1 MKGVTVWNLRKGLAT
16 FDSPTRDSLNYKYL
30 KLCVGGDSIV
40 YYDGSQSFYRYNI
53 LENMKAKK
61 VLSIPSG
68 ILDFEIGP
76 SGDILILRDR
86 NAVGR
91 RNFHR
96 GLNPRNT
103 PGRIPLQ
110 MLVNTDNQKKKRYIV
125 HYYDL
130 DVFEYDSSKDT
141 PQNGRHR
148 QMRGL
153 NMFRQNKMNQRR
165 DELKNLDAE
174 VKGRHVVIE
183 LDQLVSNF
191 NLVTNKG
198 LERPQIYE
206 NDRLVDSDTFH
217 ERCAEENSRIQ
228 VLLGT
233 EQGDCYKVSFQLTPE
248 NQMIKFEKEH
258 VFDAYEPKINVLAM
272 LFGKEKIDKAEIQ
285 RKLIELGSNED
296 MDQLVAGEVETDE
309 KGNSVGIRMSYDTN
323 ASRTN
328 NSESTF
334 ALDSHFSKNE
344 ASSLIRK
351 KQGNMINGSVFGKK
365 NLDNLAKSGTKD
377 SKEQNDP
384 LIPKL
389 KKEKTK
395 KTNKERAKE
404 KEKKLIEEQK
414 QKIKAE
420 KLERQKNKANF
431 SPVFD
436 YCHFSEE
443 KTEIVVFSED
453 KGTAKKKYC
462 RIFIHFDGEKNDNC
476 IKRWAQAEFY
486 MKMRGRAGKNG
497 RFMIKRMDVSAEDQ
511 TQRYFLVSTVG
522 IAILHFNI
530 QNNRLIVRNFL
541 KKHLYQDTFPVF
553 SADQDL
559 FYIPHQKNIQIWD
572 AELQYS
578 VHSIELEN
586 KVNNLRI
593 VTDPEEI
600 LLIYDTKVYYEIEVE
615 SLRITKKVE
624 FINEETKRSIVLP
637 LNFDLMAEGRL
648 FKIPKC
654 QKRIKSLKFL
664 NDIDTLSL
672 NRFPF
677 TSFFRCFNKEDYQR
691 HVMLYAEYY
700 FERIKLFNFEDWF
713 YGPLNP
719 LIIAMYHNDLSLL
732 DNILENFQ
740 YPRAVFTYWSPIS
753 FAFRYHYRSAI
764 KVICDNL
771 CKRNYFVHFSRS
783 DFIHLLNS
791 KYNYCHRLLATIPDV
806 PALQNYPNVS
816 YVICYMCV
824 CLNMYLLGWDLS
836 YIT

>member
-1 MKGVTVWNLRKGLAT
+1 
-16 FDSPTRDSLNYKYL
+16 
-30 KLCVGGDSIV
+30 
-40 YYDGSQSFYRYNI
+40 
-53 LENMKAKK
+53 MKAKK
-61 VLSIPSG
+61 ILSVPTN

-76 SGDILILRDR
+76 SGDIMVLFDSRRIGSRLR
-86 NAVGR
+86 R
-91 RNFHR
+91 R
-96 GLNPRNT
+96 
-103 PGRIPLQ
+103 RIHQ
-110 MLVNTDNQKKKRYIV
+110 ARLVQSGMQRQPEEKPDKTKKKQYVV
-125 HYYDL
+125 HYYNM
-130 DVFEYDSSKDT
+130 DVYEYNASTDMN
-141 PQNGRHR
+141 QNTMGR
-148 QMRGL
+148 QMGGFGHFKL
-153 NMFRQNKMNQRR
+153 NRQYRMNNMREAQT
-165 DELKNLDAE
+165 LLDNFE
-174 VKGRHVVIE
+174 KDVKGRHVVIE
-183 LDQLVSNF
+183 LDQIVSNF

-217 ERCAEENSRIQ
+217 EGCIEENSRIQ

-233 EQGDCYKVSFQLTPE
+233 QKGDCYKVSFQLTPE
-248 NQMIKFEKEH
+248 SEMVKYEKEH

-296 MDQLVAGEVETDE
+296 MDQLVAGEIEKDE

-323 ASRTN
+323 VSRPS

-334 ALDSHFSKNE
+334 AVDSQFAQHE
-344 ASSLIRK
+344 ISSLNRK
-351 KQGNMINGSVFGKK
+351 RKGSMINGSVFGQK
-365 NLDNLAKSGTKD
+365 NSEDLLKNSLRNVCA
-377 SKEQNDP
+377 QNDP
-384 LIPKL
+384 LMPKL

-404 KEKKLIEEQK
+404 KELKLIEEQK
-414 QKIKAE
+414 RILKAE
-420 KLERQKNKANF
+420 KLERQKNIANF

-453 KGTAKKKYC
+453 KGPAKKKYC

-530 QNNRLIVRNFL
+530 NNNRLIVRNFL

-553 SADQDL
+553 SAEQDL

-624 FINEETKRSIVLP
+624 FINEESKRSIILP

-648 FKIPKC
+648 FKLPKC
-654 QKRIKSLKFL
+654 QKQIKKLKFL

-677 TSFFRCFNKEDYQR
+677 TSFFRCFRKEDYQR

-719 LIIAMYHNDLSLL
+719 LIMAMYHNDLNLL
-732 DNILENFQ
+732 ENILDNFQ

-771 CKRNYFVHFSRS
+771 CKRSYFVHFSRS

-806 PALQNYPNVS
+806 PALQNYPNVG
-816 YVICYMCV
+816 YVMDISK
-824 CLNMYLLGWDLS
+824 YL
-836 YIT
+836 